1 MSRYLAIDHG
11 SKRIGLALSDPMKI
25 IAKPYKTITY
35 NNLVDLY
42 NLLIE
47 IIKEED
53 VECIVLGLPLGM
65 KGQET
70 TQTKHVLEFK
80 EKLKL
85 KIQIPIILQDE
96 RLSSLSAE
104 KSLIQQKV
112 KTGHNKSHIDKTAAA
127 IFLQQYLDT
136 NRL

>member
-35 NNLVDLY
+35 NNLVDLFKM
-42 NLLIE
+42 LME
-47 IIKEED
+47 VIIQQD
-53 VECIVLGLPLGM
+53 VECIILGLPLGM

-70 TQTKHVLEFK
+70 PQTKHVLEFK
-80 EKLKL
+80 DKLKL
-85 KIQIPIILQDE
+85 KIKIPIILQDE

-112 KTGHNKSHIDKTAAA
+112 KTGHNKSQIDKTAAA